1 MIIIKN
7 KLIPFGKFK
16 AINLFGVIFYKGSY
30 PTKDTI
36 NHEKIHTAQMKE
48 MLYIFFYIWY
58 GVEWLIKLFKYNP
71 INAYLNISFEREAN
85 VYRYD
90 TTYLDTRKHYSWF
103 KFI

>member
-30 PTKDTI
+30 PTKNTI

-90 TTYLDTRKHYSWF
+90 TTYLNTRKHYSWF

>member
-1 MIIIKN
+1 MPIIKN

-58 GVEWLIKLFKYNP
+58 AIEWLIKLFKYSP
-71 INAYLNISFEREAN
+71 INAYLNTSFEREAN
-85 VYRYD
+85 MYRYD
-90 TTYLDTRKHYSWF
+90 TTYLNTRKHYSWF

>member
-1 MIIIKN
+1 MSIIKN
-7 KLIPFGKFK
+7 TIIPFGKFK

-58 GVEWLIKLFKYNP
+58 GVEWLIKLFKHR
-71 INAYLNISFEREAN
+71 LEG
-85 VYRYD
+85 
-90 TTYLDTRKHYSWF
+90 
-103 KFI
+103 